1 MNLDE
6 LKEQYRK
13 EKKRFEEQDPDSPEA
28 KRSVRGG
35 GAFLLVLAVLFGAS
49 NAVTWHL
56 WGEVYVI
63 FVITPPVLFVFGL
76 WALIAGKMPR

>member
-6 LKEQYRK
+6 LKEKVRE

-35 GAFLLVLAVLFGAS
+35 GAALLLLAVLFGAS
-49 NAVTWHL
+49 NAVTWHFL
-56 WGEVYVI
+56 DEIYVI
-63 FVITPPVLFVFGL
+63 FIITPPVLAVFGL